1 MFILYQMKIDNT
13 APFDGK
19 EDLVIQARFDDSG
32 GFTIISPVAG
42 RAAMQALRLGTE
54 DASLYFHAG
63 MIERAL
69 GNKAAARDYLARALT
84 INADFDPL
92 QARVAR
98 ESLKSMPHE

>member
-1 MFILYQMKIDNT
+1 M
-13 APFDGK
+13 
-19 EDLVIQARFDDSG
+19 IQARFDDSG
-32 GFTIISPVAG
+32 GFTIIGSVAG

-69 GNKAAARDYLARALT
+69 GNKAAARDYLERALT

-98 ESLKSMPHE
+98 EVAEVNAA